1 MLDFYKI
8 EFGLLSAQKRK
19 VRIYIFLHLSKGK
32 KLSCPLPLF
41 INPSFWQDKNQRV
54 SPRYKEAEKI
64 NEKLKIVRFQIRK
77 VEGLERIRDNKSF
90 KLLIKN
96 ISVKY
101 LSNNNLRFIN
111 VITDQINNA
120 PFRKNRKIGSIGLRI
135 NTIKRYSYLL
145 KLIKEYEVEKDTLLF
160 IDHFKIQDID
170 AFSSYLLHEKSYGVG
185 TVGKQLGLLKTILIR
200 AKRDGYPVSSNYQL
214 IDTFGLDKQK
224 RILQTLNLEEIELI
238 KKATLPFHLIN
249 SWKWMLIGLYTGQR
263 VADLLSL
270 KPDQLREGPNEILY
284 VDFLQQ
290 KTGRAV
296 TVGILDPL
304 IKSILL
310 EEFPSYSYP
319 QLFNMHIKQIC
330 KIAGISKRVEGYKM
344 HAKPRRKLKG
354 VFKKYELIT
363 AHDLRR
369 SFATNYYSK
378 VETPILMRIIGHK
391 KESTFLEYI
400 GESFNQDYY
409 ADLFIQ
415 QIRS

>member
-1 MLDFYKI
+1 MLDFIKI
-8 EFGLLSAQKRK
+8 EFGLMSAKKRK

-41 INPSFWQDKNQRV
+41 INPSFWQDKNQQV

-64 NEKLKIVRFQIRK
+64 NEKLKIVRFQLERTQD
-77 VEGLERIRDNKSF
+77 LERIRDNKSL
-90 KLLIKN
+90 KLIIKD
-96 ISVKY
+96 ISINY
-101 LSNNNLRFIN
+101 LLNNNLRIICAIAN
-111 VITDQINNA
+111 QIKTA
-120 PFRKNRKIGSIGLRI
+120 PYRKNRKTGSIGLRL

-145 KLIKEYEVEKDTLLF
+145 KLIKEYEIEKDTLLF
-160 IDHFKIQDID
+160 IDYFKIQDID

-185 TVGKQLGLLKTILIR
+185 TVGKQLGLIKTVLIR
-200 AKRDGYPVSSNYQL
+200 AKRDGYPVSSNYQF
-214 IDTFGLDKQK
+214 IDSFGLDKQK
-224 RILQTLNLEEIELI
+224 RILQTLDLEEIELI
-238 KKATLPFHLIN
+238 KKATLPLHLIN

-270 KPDQLREGPNEILY
+270 KPDQLREGPNDILY
-284 VDFLQQ
+284 IDFVQQ

-310 EEFPSYSYP
+310 EKFPNYIYS

-330 KIAGISKRVEGYKM
+330 KIAGITKRVTGYKM

-378 VETPILMRIIGHK
+378 VETPILMRITGHK

-400 GESFNQDYY
+400 GENFNQDHY

-415 QIRS
+415 QISS

>member
-1 MLDFYKI
+1 MLDFIKI
-8 EFGLLSAQKRK
+8 EFGLLSVQKRK

-41 INPSFWQDKNQRV
+41 INPSFWQGKNQRV
-54 SPRYKEAEKI
+54 SPQYKEAEKI
-64 NEKLKIVRFQIRK
+64 NEKLKIVRFQ
-77 VEGLERIRDNKSF
+77 LERTQDLDRIRDNKSF

-96 ISVKY
+96 ISINY
-101 LSNNNLRFIN
+101 LLNNNLRIISAIEN
-111 VITDQINNA
+111 QIKTA
-120 PFRKNRKIGSIGLRI
+120 PFRKNRKTGSIGLRL

-145 KLIKEYEVEKDTLLF
+145 KLVKEYEIEKDTLLF
-160 IDHFKIQDID
+160 MDHFRIQDID
-170 AFSSYLLHEKSYGVG
+170 AFSSYLLYEKSYGVG
-185 TVGKQLGLLKTILIR
+185 TVGKQLGLLKTVLIR
-200 AKRDGYPVSSNYQL
+200 AKRDGYPVSSNYQF
-214 IDTFGLDKQK
+214 IDSFGLDKQK
-224 RILQTLNLEEIELI
+224 RILQTLDLEEIELI
-238 KKATLPFHLIN
+238 KKATLPLHLKN

-270 KPDQLREGPNEILY
+270 KPDQLREGPNDILY
-284 VDFLQQ
+284 IDFVQQ

-304 IKSILL
+304 IKEILL
-310 EEFPSYSYP
+310 EQFPTYSYS
-319 QLFNMHIKQIC
+319 QIFNMHIKQIC
-330 KIAGISKRVEGYKM
+330 KIAGITKRVTGYKM
-344 HAKPRRKLKG
+344 HANPRRKLKG

-378 VETPILMRIIGHK
+378 VETPILMRITGHK

-400 GESFNQDYY
+400 GENFNQDHY

-415 QIRS
+415 QISS

>member
-64 NEKLKIVRFQIRK
+64 NEKLKIVRFQICK
-77 VEGLERIRDNKSF
+77 VEDLDRIRDNKSF
-90 KLLIKN
+90 KLIINN
-96 ISVKY
+96 ISINY
-101 LSNNNLRFIN
+101 LLNNNLRIISAIGN
-111 VITDQINNA
+111 QIKTA
-120 PFRKNRKIGSIGLRI
+120 PFRKNRKTGSIGLRL

-145 KLIKEYEVEKDTLLF
+145 KLVKEYEIEKDTLLF

-185 TVGKQLGLLKTILIR
+185 TVGKQLGLLKTVLIR
-200 AKRDGYPVSSNYQL
+200 AKRDGYPVSNNYQF
-214 IDTFGLDKQK
+214 IDSFGLDKQK
-224 RILQTLNLEEIELI
+224 RILQTLDLEEIGLI
-238 KKATLPFHLIN
+238 KKATLPSHLKN

-270 KPDQLREGPNEILY
+270 KPDQLREGPNDILY
-284 VDFLQQ
+284 IDFLQQ

-304 IKSILL
+304 IKEILL

-330 KIAGISKRVEGYKM
+330 KIAGITKRVTGYKM
-344 HAKPRRKLKG
+344 HANPRRKLKG

-378 VETPILMRIIGHK
+378 VETPILMRITGHK
-391 KESTFLEYI
+391 KETTFLEYI
-400 GESFNQDYY
+400 GENFNRDHY

-415 QIRS
+415 QISS

>member
-1 MLDFYKI
+1 MLDFIKI
-8 EFGLLSAQKRK
+8 KFGLLSVQKRK
-19 VRIYIFLHLSKGK
+19 VRIYIFLQVSKGK
-32 KLSCPLPLF
+32 KLSCPLPVF
-41 INPSFWQDKNQRV
+41 INPSFWQVKNQRV
-54 SPRYKEAEKI
+54 SPRYKEANKI
-64 NEKLKIVRFQIRK
+64 NEKLKIVRFQLGN
-77 VEGLERIRDNKSF
+77 VEHLERIRDNKSF

-96 ISVKY
+96 ISFNY
-101 LSNNNLRFIN
+101 LSNNNLRLIS
-111 VITDQINNA
+111 VIRDQINTA
-120 PFRKNRKIGSIGLRI
+120 PFRKNRKTGSIGLRL

-145 KLIKEYEVEKDTLLF
+145 KLVKEYEIEKNTLMF

-170 AFSSYLLHEKSYGVG
+170 AFSNYLLHEKSYGVG
-185 TVGKQLGLLKTILIR
+185 TVGKQLGLLKTVLIR
-200 AKRDGYPVSSNYQL
+200 AKRDGYPVSSNYQF
-214 IDTFGLDKQK
+214 IDSFGLEKEK
-224 RILQTLNLEEIELI
+224 RILQTLDLGEIELI
-238 KKATLPFHLIN
+238 KKVTLPLHLIN

-270 KPDQLREGPNEILY
+270 KQDQLREGSKDILY
-284 VDFLQQ
+284 IDFVQQ

-304 IKSILL
+304 IKKILL

-330 KIAGISKRVEGYKM
+330 KLAGITKRVTGYKM

-354 VFKKYELIT
+354 IFKKYELIT

-378 VETPILMRIIGHK
+378 VETPILMRITGHK
-391 KESTFLEYI
+391 KESTFLDYI
-400 GESFNQDYY
+400 GENFNQDHY

-415 QIRS
+415 QISS

>member
-1 MLDFYKI
+1 MLDFIKI

-19 VRIYIFLHLSKGK
+19 VRIYIFLHLLKGK

-41 INPSFWQDKNQRV
+41 INRSFWQNKNQRV

-64 NEKLKIVRFQIRK
+64 NEKLKTVRFQLEK
-77 VEGLERIRDNKSF
+77 TQDLERIRDNKSF
-90 KLLIKN
+90 KLVIKN
-96 ISVKY
+96 ISINY
-101 LSNNNLRFIN
+101 LLNNNLRI
-111 VITDQINNA
+111 ISAIESQIKNA
-120 PFRKNRKIGSIGLRI
+120 PYRKNRKTGSIGLRL

-145 KLIKEYEVEKDTLLF
+145 KLVKEYEIEKDTLLF

-170 AFSSYLLHEKSYGVG
+170 AFSCYLLHEKSYGVG
-185 TVGKQLGLLKTILIR
+185 TVGKQLGLLKTVLIR
-200 AKRDGYPVSSNYQL
+200 AKRDGYPVSSNYQF
-214 IDTFGLDKQK
+214 IDSFGMDKQK
-224 RILQTLNLEEIELI
+224 RILQTLDLEEIELI
-238 KKATLPFHLIN
+238 KKATLPSHLIN
-249 SWKWMLIGLYTGQR
+249 SWKWMLIGLYNGQR

-270 KPDQLREGPNEILY
+270 KPDQLREGPNDILY
-284 VDFLQQ
+284 IDFLQQ
-290 KTGRAV
+290 KTGRAI

-304 IKSILL
+304 IKYILL
-310 EEFPSYSYP
+310 NEFPSYSYS

-330 KIAGISKRVEGYKM
+330 KIAGITNRVTGYKM
-344 HAKPRRKLKG
+344 QANPRRKLKG

-378 VETPILMRIIGHK
+378 VETPILMRITGHK

-400 GESFNQDYY
+400 GENFNQDHY

-415 QIRS
+415 QISS